1 MSLVNGKFVRRNIID
16 LKENYPA
23 DFGRF
28 ILALKNLEDS
38 EEWSRICGIHG
49 NTFNMKDKGVLCPT
63 NPEEVEKIGNTTDEP
78 FYCAHS
84 ETKFIAWHT
93 PYVYQ
98 FELLLNKYNNTWDK
112 SYISLPYLWLR
123 NNDDDYSFIN
133 RSTITVS
140 VDGKN
145 ITIKNPLAAE
155 NVSYYDH
162 NSVKKTVKRNGFLTP
177 STDVEKMKLDTT
189 NKELNNVLYA
199 LRYQTFS
206 SNTVFNE
213 ILEKLI
219 EFNPLE
225 IPHNNLHDYIG
236 GEGGNMSDVPISA
249 YDPLFWMHHCN
260 MDRHFY
266 NWMYIVTD
274 KFSRQLSHFRIPQ
287 ETLNGT
293 LAPFFPND
301 NYENN
306 CKEHVYGWMNDK
318 NKYLKIGEML
328 EFDKYPYTYEEI
340 EIQPY
345 KRPYVTVEITGMPIP
360 METTHI
366 EVILC
371 PNDTELDDKT
381 KTKYIAGSGT
391 WFGVNRYLRHCKR
404 CSTSRTNMKIDIEPY
419 MIKHN
424 ISIDDLVNYKWWIEG
439 KGRLHPDENDIF
451 KKYTQED
458 IVKDGHINLVIH

>member
-1 MSLVNGKFVRRNIID
+1 
-16 LKENYPA
+16 
-23 DFGRF
+23 
-28 ILALKNLEDS
+28 
-38 EEWSRICGIHG
+38 
-49 NTFNMKDKGVLCPT
+49 
-63 NPEEVEKIGNTTDEP
+63 
-78 FYCAHS
+78 
-84 ETKFIAWHT
+84 
-93 PYVYQ
+93 
-98 FELLLNKYNNTWDK
+98 
-112 SYISLPYLWLR
+112 
-123 NNDDDYSFIN
+123 
-133 RSTITVS
+133 
-140 VDGKN
+140 
-145 ITIKNPLAAE
+145 
-155 NVSYYDH
+155 
-162 NSVKKTVKRNGFLTP
+162 
-177 STDVEKMKLDTT
+177 
-189 NKELNNVLYA
+189 
-199 LRYQTFS
+199 
-206 SNTVFNE
+206 
-213 ILEKLI
+213 
-219 EFNPLE
+219 
-225 IPHNNLHDYIG
+225 
-236 GEGGNMSDVPISA
+236 
-249 YDPLFWMHHCN
+249 
-260 MDRHFY
+260 
-266 NWMYIVTD
+266 
-274 KFSRQLSHFRIPQ
+274 
-287 ETLNGT
+287 
-293 LAPFFPND
+293 
-301 NYENN
+301 
-306 CKEHVYGWMNDK
+306 MNDK